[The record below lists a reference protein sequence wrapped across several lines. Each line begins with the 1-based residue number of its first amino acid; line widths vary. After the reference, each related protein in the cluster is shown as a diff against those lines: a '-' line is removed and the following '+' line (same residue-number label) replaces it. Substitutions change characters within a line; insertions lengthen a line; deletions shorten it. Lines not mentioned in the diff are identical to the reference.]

1 MMKQAMPEIISDI
14 PKKSGSMIK
23 SCDKKYLIR
32 KLREMKRFTFLVYLL
47 LISAFLNPLL
57 AQYEENPLPQHL
69 TEEEKGR
76 LDEIGRDFFITD
88 PPEGNVRAIA
98 EYEPMESVLIRYP
111 LGIPLDLVATFSE
124 EILVATIVSGTDQEN
139 NATDDFI
146 SAGVNM
152 DNVKFIHAPTDSFW
166 TRDYGPWYVE
176 YGDQQIGIINFPY
189 NRLRPNDDDIPIVIA
204 DSLGLELFGMDM
216 VHTGGN
222 YMASGGAQAASTTL
236 VYEENGHTPEELDQL
251 ALDYLGVEQ
260 YHFNEDPLDDYIE
273 HIDTWGKFLDVDKIL
288 IGQVP
293 EDDYRYEDFEA
304 VANYYE
310 NTLSDW
316 GTPYQVFRVFTPGDA
331 PSTPYTNSLILNDR
345 VFVPTTGS
353 QWDDEAL
360 ATFEDVMPGYDIIGV
375 DFYSWQNTD
384 ALHCRTHEMA
394 DDEMLKIKHTPL
406 LGDIDSREEY
416 IIEAE
421 IIPFSGEALYGDS
434 VKVYYR
440 FNAEGSY
447 SYNVMENTTGNF
459 YEAGIPVP
467 EEATEVYYY
476 IHAADESGR
485 SENHPYIGAYDP
497 HDFYPTPTNVA
508 EIQLDAETLEATAMV
523 DLTAEESLQI
533 SNEGEVD
540 LNFTI
545 DFTFNEGDGWA
556 YALTQTGVVNPG
568 SSVDISV
575 IFDAAGLSVD
585 TYTGLMSIASNVPL
599 HPVVEVPLTFDVTI
613 NTAASTLEEKGVT
626 IHPNPFRKQLVIDF
640 AGLSGKNLKFR
651 IYNIQGELVKTF
663 NGPDIH
669 ALQKIR
675 WDGRNNNGDVVPGGI
690 YLIEVTGDSGRI
702 IRKVSKQ

>member
-1 MMKQAMPEIISDI
+1 
-14 PKKSGSMIK
+14 
-23 SCDKKYLIR
+23 
-32 KLREMKRFTFLVYLL
+32 
-47 LISAFLNPLL
+47 
-57 AQYEENPLPQHL
+57 
-69 TEEEKGR
+69 
-76 LDEIGRDFFITD
+76 
-88 PPEGNVRAIA
+88 
-98 EYEPMESVLIRYP
+98 
-111 LGIPLDLVATFSE
+111 
-124 EILVATIVSGTDQEN
+124 
-139 NATDDFI
+139 
-146 SAGVNM
+146 
-152 DNVKFIHAPTDSFW
+152 
-166 TRDYGPWYVE
+166 
-176 YGDQQIGIINFPY
+176 
-189 NRLRPNDDDIPIVIA
+189 
-204 DSLGLELFGMDM
+204 
-216 VHTGGN
+216 
-222 YMASGGAQAASTTL
+222 
-236 VYEENGHTPEELDQL
+236 
-251 ALDYLGVEQ
+251 
-260 YHFNEDPLDDYIE
+260 
-273 HIDTWGKFLDVDKIL
+273 
-288 IGQVP
+288 
-293 EDDYRYEDFEA
+293 
-304 VANYYE
+304 
-310 NTLSDW
+310 
-316 GTPYQVFRVFTPGDA
+316 
-331 PSTPYTNSLILNDR
+331 
-345 VFVPTTGS
+345 
-353 QWDDEAL
+353 
-360 ATFEDVMPGYDIIGV
+360 
-375 DFYSWQNTD
+375 
-384 ALHCRTHEMA
+384 
-394 DDEMLKIKHTPL
+394 
-406 LGDIDSREEY
+406 
-416 IIEAE
+416 
-421 IIPFSGEALYGDS
+421 
-434 VKVYYR
+434 
-440 FNAEGSY
+440 
-447 SYNVMENTTGNF
+447 MENTTGNF